1 MHPELLAEGVR
12 AIVGVSPAFPEHRIF
27 VDIIANPKAG
37 GFKRPRFA
45 SRRKAELQTLVA
57 AAGHLPPR
65 KAETQVKLHLTE
77 RCGHASA
84 IAQRI
89 VERSQANGTDTLHI
103 IMTAGGDGT
112 SLETVERLLQL
123 PADRQKAFAVLRL
136 PLGTGNDGSEGRDLG
151 TALGRFLGPLE
162 FERRAAVRVIP
173 SLEGG
178 KPPLWSFNIASLG
191 LDAYVAD
198 KTNMLKSIFPGDS
211 YKFWVNVA
219 TLSYDRAVKVA
230 PMQVRAWDSRGALVH
245 ESEKER
251 LFAAMGASGN
261 RQYGSNKKILPG
273 PENVV
278 LCSQTSFLRKL
289 LVKGA
294 IEGGRHE
301 GVREIEHFWAAKM
314 EIGYPENIPLQCDGE
329 ADNLARCDLP
339 LTMERI
345 EDLYNVIVPAASAP
359 TLL

>member
-1 MHPELLAEGVR
+1 MHPELLADGVR
-12 AIVGVSPAFPEHRIF
+12 AILGASPAFPKHRIF

-37 GFKRPRFA
+37 GFKRPRIA
-45 SRRKAELQTLVA
+45 SRRKSELQTLVA
-57 AAGHLPPR
+57 AAGHLPAR
-65 KAETQVKLHLTE
+65 ERETQVRLHLTE

-89 VERSQANGTDTLHI
+89 LERSSSNGKDTIHI

-112 SLETVERLLQL
+112 SLETVERMLQL
-123 PADRQKAFAVLRL
+123 PEDKKDGFAVLRL

-151 TALGRFLGPLE
+151 TALGRFLGPLAL
-162 FERRAAVRVIP
+162 ERRAAVRVSP
-173 SLEGG
+173 NQEGG
-178 KPPLWSFNIASLG
+178 KPPLWSFNIASIG

-219 TLSYDRAVKVA
+219 TLSYERAVKVV
-230 PMQVRAWDSRGALVH
+230 PMSVRAWDSDGALVH

-278 LCSQTSFLRKL
+278 LCSQASFLRKL

-301 GVREIEHFWAAKM
+301 GVREIEHFCADRM
-314 EIGYPENIPLQCDGE
+314 EIGYSENIPLQCDGE

-339 LTMERI
+339 LMMERI
-345 EDLYNVIVPAASAP
+345 PGLYNVVVPSASDI
-359 TLL
+359 